1 MPRRTLLGIG
11 AGVLVLHL
19 LALQGAS
26 SAIQASQRLLG
37 KSFVMRNV
45 VLSTVAGTQVA
56 AQALPVPVQAANSV
70 PADPSPAL
78 PAPARPKATP
88 PTPPG
93 AVVATATLLPPGAAG
108 ELASPKADLAESAP
122 SALPTSTDSQAS
134 AAPPEKVPDPLV
146 QAAVPAIGPAKTSA
160 TPPDPVVTTAPLDSN
175 QAPTAAVAFT
185 VPGPTRLKYN
195 VTGTKDRLA
204 YNAQA
209 EMTWLLDGSSYEARL
224 EVSAFL
230 IGSRVR
236 TSSGSLTPEGLQP
249 TRFAD
254 RFRTEVAAHFVRDRQ
269 VVVFSANTPDVV
281 LVPGMQDQLSVFVQI
296 GAMLAAAP
304 EKYPPGTKLT
314 FETIGPRA
322 SETWVMGVEAE
333 ETLNLP
339 GGTLKAIKLVRAPR
353 LDYDQTAELWLAP
366 QVGYLPVRIKITER
380 NGDYVDQQWRSTEAP

>member
-70 PADPSPAL
+70 PADPS
-78 PAPARPKATP
+78 PARPKATP

-304 EKYPPGTKLT
+304 DKYPPGTKLT

-339 GGTLKAIKLVRAPR
+339 GGSLKAIKLVRAPR